1 MSNAPIIGKI
11 CVIRNTITPDIY
23 VFSLTPNRDLFKR
36 FTQIKN
42 LINKY
47 KKDTDTQSVTVG
59 DYSKFYALF
68 TELGSDWNKFYVDI
82 VEVVESCY
90 TLRERLYYYS
100 IRIGTL
106 NANYIGLVPDS
117 RLLKDNI
124 SVVSSTVPSRYNSV
138 PNSPRV
144 SVNRINTQ
152 NTNPLEAPSLRL
164 ETLSRP
170 LETLSR
176 PLEVSE
182 NP

>member
-1 MSNAPIIGKI
+1 MATTPITGKI

-47 KKDTDTQSVTVG
+47 KKDTE
-59 DYSKFYALF
+59 DYSKFHALF
-68 TELGSDWNKFYVDI
+68 ISLGSDWNKFYVDI
-82 VEVVESCY
+82 VEVVEACF

-138 PNSPRV
+138 PNSPRGFQSH
-144 SVNRINTQ
+144 SVNRLTTQ
-152 NTNPLEAPSLRL
+152 NT
-164 ETLSRP
+164 
-170 LETLSR
+170 
-176 PLEVSE
+176 EVSE
-182 NP
+182 RIAGDSENP

>member
-47 KKDTDTQSVTVG
+47 KKDTE
-59 DYSKFYALF
+59 DYSKFHALF

-82 VEVVESCY
+82 VEVVETCY

-124 SVVSSTVPSRYNSV
+124 SVVSSAVPSRYNSV
-138 PNSPRV
+138 PNSPRAFH
-144 SVNRINTQ
+144 SVNRLTTNTE
-152 NTNPLEAPSLRL
+152 TPSF
-164 ETLSRP
+164 
-170 LETLSR
+170 

>member
-1 MSNAPIIGKI
+1 MSNASIIGKI

-47 KKDTDTQSVTVG
+47 KKDTE

-138 PNSPRV
+138 PNSPRAL
-144 SVNRINTQ
+144 NRITTNT
-152 NTNPLEAPSLRL
+152 
-164 ETLSRP
+164 ETL
-170 LETLSR
+170 TLLQSQ
-176 PLEVSE
+176 E

>member
-1 MSNAPIIGKI
+1 MSNVPIIGKI

-47 KKDTDTQSVTVG
+47 KKDTE

-82 VEVVESCY
+82 VEVVEPCY

-138 PNSPRV
+138 PNSPRAFQSH
-144 SVNRINTQ
+144 SVR
-152 NTNPLEAPSLRL
+152 RL
-164 ETLSRP
+164 ESQ
-170 LETLSR
+170 
-176 PLEVSE
+176 E